1 MSAAEVIAARIHRE
15 GSIPFDAFMECALYE
30 PDHGFFAHGQGAG
43 RAGDDFVTSP
53 EIGSLFGACVAR
65 AIDRNWDAVGRPDPF
80 LVVEPGAGRG
90 RLARDI
96 QRAAP
101 ECLAALRYVLVERSP
116 SLRAH
121 QREVLPIEP
130 ADEALGP
137 FALRAA
143 EEELV
148 AVPAAGPV
156 FASLEDLPEM
166 PVDTFVLANELLDN
180 LPFGIA
186 QWDGAR
192 WDEVR
197 VAVDGSRFVEIL
209 VPASESDAAAL
220 TRVVDGRGLPPR
232 TRLPIPRGVEAWLD
246 ECGQAMHT
254 GVVVLLDYFVDVDEL
269 LARGDDWLRT
279 FRGHERGSG
288 PLDAPGSQDITS
300 DVLRGHVEPRPRQR
314 ASRSS
319 PTTRR
324 PIGYA
329 TSDSTSSSPRAGTRG
344 TKARARGD
352 LVALAGRSRVAEGAA
367 LTDAAGLGAHRV
379 VVTLAKPPRT
389 APSEHR

>member
-1 MSAAEVIAARIHRE
+1 MRSAVRTRF
-15 GSIPFDAFMECALYE
+15 SSS
-30 PDHGFFAHGQGAG
+30 
-43 RAGDDFVTSP
+43 SP
-53 EIGSLFGACVAR
+53 V
-65 AIDRNWDAVGRPDPF
+65 
-80 LVVEPGAGRG
+80 
-90 RLARDI
+90 
-96 QRAAP
+96 RAAAGSHATSSAP
-101 ECLAALRYVLVERSP
+101 RPSASPRCAMSSSSGLRRC
-116 SLRAH
+116 RAH

-209 VPASESDAAAL
+209 VPASDSDASAL
-220 TRVVDGRGLPPR
+220 TRVVDGRDLPPR

-254 GVVVLLDYFVDVDEL
+254 GVVVLVDYFVDVDEL
-269 LARGDDWLRT
+269 LARGGDWLRT
-279 FRGHERGSG
+279 FRGHERGSD

-300 DVLRGHVEPRPRQR
+300 DVLRGHVERAAAAAGFSIVADRTQADWLRDLGLDELVADGRRDVGRRRGARRPR
-314 ASRSS
+314 
-319 PTTRR
+319 
-324 PIGYA
+324 
-329 TSDSTSSSPRAGTRG
+329 
-344 TKARARGD
+344 RARRTQPSRGRCRAHRRRRARRAPRRHVGEAAPD
-352 LVALAGRSRVAEGAA
+352 RAVRTPVASTATGGIPTRKGNLAWRRRSRHCSRRVGRSRLRSNSA
-367 LTDAAGLGAHRV
+367 
-379 VVTLAKPPRT
+379 RT
-389 APSEHR
+389 R

>member
-1 MSAAEVIAARIHRE
+1 VSAAEVIAARIHRE
-15 GSIPFDAFMECALYE
+15 GSIPFDVFMECALYE
-30 PDHGFFAHGQGAG
+30 PEQGFFARGQGAG
-43 RAGDDFVTSP
+43 RGGHDFVTSP
-53 EIGSLFGACVAR
+53 EVGSLFGACVAR
-65 AIDRNWDAVGRPDPF
+65 AIDRNWDALGRPDPF

-166 PVDTFVLANELLDN
+166 PVDALVLANELLDN

-186 QWDGAR
+186 QWDGAG

-209 VPASESDAAAL
+209 VPASESDASAL
-220 TRVVDGRGLPPR
+220 TRVVDGRDLPPR

-254 GVVVLLDYFVDVDEL
+254 GVVVLVDYFIDVDEL
-269 LARGDDWLRT
+269 LTRGGDWLRT
-279 FRGHERGSG
+279 FRGHEQGSD

-300 DVLRGHVEPRPRQR
+300 DVLRSHVER
-314 ASRSS
+314 AAVAAGFSIVADR
-319 PTTRR
+319 TQADWLRDLGLDELVADGRR
-324 PIGYA
+324 AWDEGA
-329 TSDSTSSSPRAGTRG
+329 
-344 TKARARGD
+344 ARGD

-379 VVTLAKPPRT
+379 VSLAKPPRT